1 MARVIKHEADLPH
14 GAEEAALRLALEE
27 ARQLAAQTR
36 LLALNAALE
45 SAAASSNANAPTEM
59 DVLGRSV
66 GQAIAEADSI
76 VLVMELRL
84 HQIQASPAL
93 SGQL

>member
-1 MARVIKHEADLPH
+1 M
-14 GAEEAALRLALEE
+14 
-27 ARQLAAQTR
+27 
-36 LLALNAALE
+36 LALNAALE
-45 SAAASSNANAPTEM
+45 AAAAGSDAHAPAET
-59 DVLGRSV
+59 DALGESA

-76 VLVMELRL
+76 VLAMESRL

>member
-1 MARVIKHEADLPH
+1 MARVITHDADLPH
-14 GAEEAALRLALEE
+14 GAQEAAVHLALEE

-45 SAAASSNANAPTEM
+45 AAAASSNANSSTEM
-59 DVLGRSV
+59 DALGRSV

-84 HQIQASPAL
+84 NQIQASPAL